1 MVVGNINGMMELAH
15 DSVNLLREIIGEA
28 KSFGE
33 NELKSIK
40 ISDSGREIIIE
51 DSNNSTLEYSLS
63 EVSCI
68 LTDSIA
74 GLWKFGESFEESIN
88 IIYKRTNDNYAKLE
102 KGEFIEY
109 AGRAAYTKCRL
120 DQILNVLRG
129 IEKDV

>member
-74 GLWKFGESFEESIN
+74 GLWKFGESFEESIKVLLTLN
-88 IIYKRTNDNYAKLE
+88 ISSIKQQEGNIQTVCLL
-102 KGEFIEY
+102 FI
-109 AGRAAYTKCRL
+109 
-120 DQILNVLRG
+120 
-129 IEKDV
+129 